1 MPQQQILSGDLIAL
15 HDYRSIYFAIPKVAN
30 SSMKALCADLIRARL
45 NPRFVEEF
53 WSDRWKPR
61 IFREKYARAYLKRKG
76 ILLTREELAE
86 CDTYW
91 KFCLVRNPWDRIVS
105 CWKQKVSDTSTLRGG
120 DSTRVA
126 ESLAGHGVFYPGMS
140 FQRFVHTVAE
150 IPDEDAN
157 GHFRSQYTFVTD
169 EEGDL
174 VVDFVGRMEA
184 IETDLD
190 HVFRTI
196 GVSGHAIPHLLA
208 SGGKA
213 YVEYYNRETRELVAK
228 RFARDI
234 SLFEYSFDESA

>member
-1 MPQQQILSGDLIAL
+1 MSQQHLISGDLIAL
-15 HDYRSIYFAIPKVAN
+15 HDYRSVYFAIPKVAN
-30 SSMKALCADLIRARL
+30 SSIKAVCADLIRTRL
-45 NPRFVEEF
+45 NPQFVEKF

-61 IFREKYARAYLKRKG
+61 IFREKRARAYLKRKRVL
-76 ILLTREELAE
+76 ITREELAE

-105 CWKQKVSDTSTLRGG
+105 CWKQKVSDMNAMRGA
-120 DSTRVA
+120 DSDCVA
-126 ESLAGHGVFYPGMS
+126 SSLAGQGVFYPGMS

-169 EEGDL
+169 EDGKL

-184 IETDLD
+184 IETDID
-190 HVFRTI
+190 YVFRTI
-196 GVSGHAIPHLLA
+196 GVSGHAVPHLLA
-208 SGGKA
+208 SGGKP
-213 YVEYYNRETRELVAK
+213 YVEYYDRETREVVAK

-234 SLFEYSFDESA
+234 SLFEYSFYEPA